1 VCGVC
6 KVCGVGVGAVCNSP
20 LRLAMLSALY
30 IKVKPLQLARQRLII
45 LCRQSVVCFV
55 AELHSYALAW
65 EQGVGNWES
74 GICCGLVMDSADQ
87 LAHAWLID
95 FGKNYPRILVPMGLV
110 SGNRN
115 HFRSPL
121 PTHSVYLFLSLST
134 CCPLNSLMH
143 CFIDD

>member
-1 VCGVC
+1 VY
-6 KVCGVGVGAVCNSP
+6 GVGVGAVCNSP

-65 EQGVGNWES
+65 EQGIGNWES

-110 SGNRN
+110 SGNRGAV
-115 HFRSPL
+115 L
-121 PTHSVYLFLSLST
+121 PCGFLRQLRRGAFYWAMA
-134 CCPLNSLMH
+134 CWARIKPAR
-143 CFIDD
+143 